1 MKQSSKWLRA
11 FNVFLSSILALL
23 GYTSCGES
31 SVEYGTLYAKY
42 EIKGKVTDKENKNA
56 VSGARVIVKALNR
69 DLRPLSSYFTD
80 TVYTDK
86 EGNYIYQN
94 EDAMSENYQVV
105 CEDPSNT
112 YQSDSTRIK
121 MEPEGGEGWYQGSD
135 SRTVDFELDKK
146 KP

>member
-31 SVEYGTLYAKY
+31 SVEYGTPYAKY

-86 EGNYIYQN
+86 EGNYIYPL
-94 EDAMSENYQVV
+94 A
-105 CEDPSNT
+105 
-112 YQSDSTRIK
+112 
-121 MEPEGGEGWYQGSD
+121 
-135 SRTVDFELDKK
+135 ELK
-146 KP
+146 

>member
-31 SVEYGTLYAKY
+31 SVEYGTPYAKY

-69 DLRPLSSYFTD
+69 DLRPLSSYFTEL
-80 TVYTDK
+80 YLS
-86 EGNYIYQN
+86 ERRCN
-94 EDAMSENYQVV
+94 E
-105 CEDPSNT
+105 
-112 YQSDSTRIK
+112 
-121 MEPEGGEGWYQGSD
+121 
-135 SRTVDFELDKK
+135 
-146 KP
+146 

>member
-31 SVEYGTLYAKY
+31 SVEYGTPYAKY

-69 DLRPLSSYFTD
+69 DLRPLSSYLRTRFTR
-80 TVYTDK
+80 TKKGIISIRT
-86 EGNYIYQN
+86 
-94 EDAMSENYQVV
+94 
-105 CEDPSNT
+105 
-112 YQSDSTRIK
+112 K
-121 MEPEGGEGWYQGSD
+121 MQ
-135 SRTVDFELDKK
+135 
-146 KP
+146 

>member
-31 SVEYGTLYAKY
+31 SVEYGTPYAKY

-80 TVYTDK
+80 GLHGQRRELYLS
-86 EGNYIYQN
+86 ERRCN
-94 EDAMSENYQVV
+94 E
-105 CEDPSNT
+105 
-112 YQSDSTRIK
+112 
-121 MEPEGGEGWYQGSD
+121 
-135 SRTVDFELDKK
+135 
-146 KP
+146 